1 VKDLNPWLAEALGLL
16 AQVAVFAIGLVIS
29 LVVGMVLAAHTD
41 GPGGLLV
48 ATILSGAGLLTSAA
62 LSQTLRDHLTLKGL
76 D

>member
-1 VKDLNPWLAEALGLL
+1 VKNLNPWLAEGIGLL
-16 AQVAVFAIGLVIS
+16 AQAAVFSVGLVIS
-29 LVVGMVLAAHTD
+29 LVVGMVLAKHTD

-62 LSQTLRDHLTLKGL
+62 LSQTLRDHLTERGI